1 MAKYV
6 LKFSKEGFFKYT
18 SHLDLLRFFKRSF
31 KRTGIRLAYSQG
43 FNPHPKMGF
52 AQPLSLGYSSIYE
65 LLEFECHEN
74 YKAEEIRQRLSEIMP
89 DGLKIL
95 ACEEY
100 KKEGKTLAA
109 LTEAADYVI
118 AVPLDAPGNDPTAD
132 LNPATL
138 CQKFLNQKKI
148 IVKKKQKKTKELVDT
163 DIKNKIRSLDFAL
176 AGEHLIISA
185 SLDAGSES
193 NASPE
198 LLIEAFLNFTG
209 WNTERYDI
217 EVMRKRLHF
226 TNGFTI

>member
-65 LLEFECHEN
+65 LLEFECQED
-74 YKAEEIRQRLSEIMP
+74 YGAGKIKESLSCIMP

-100 KKEGKTLAA
+100 KRDGKTLAA

-118 AVPLDAPGNDPTAD
+118 AVPLDSLDNDQLSCINAAS
-132 LNPATL
+132 LREE
-138 CQKFLNQKKI
+138 FLNQKEI

-176 AGEHLIISA
+176 AGGQFIISA

-198 LLIEAFLNFTG
+198 LLIEAVLRFTG
-209 WNTERYDI
+209 WNIERYDI